1 MKSFL
6 GMLFTMIVLLV
17 VLGGGALLWYLS
29 YSTEVTRRTPASAE
43 LIR

>member
-29 YSTEVTRRTPASAE
+29 YSTEVSRKPATTQA
-43 LIR
+43 IR